1 MKSVAGESRIIRFG
15 AFELDGQAGELRK
28 QGLKIRLQEQ
38 PLRILQMLLE
48 SPGQLVSR
56 EELRAALWPSNS
68 YVDFDQGLNRS
79 INRLREALG
88 DSADSPRFIETL
100 ARRGYRF
107 VGNLDRTREESR
119 SLLVLPLSNLSQD
132 PEQAHFADG
141 LTEALTTTLAKIKA
155 LRVLS
160 RTTAEYYKRVQKPL
174 PDVARELGVD
184 VVVEGSVLRSQGRV
198 RITVQLVHAPTDT
211 HLWAETYDRDLRDIL
226 ALQAELTEAIARE
239 IRVTITP
246 DEQVRLAH
254 VAAVDAQAYE
264 SYLLGLSYWDKRSP
278 DALRKA
284 IQAFE
289 QAIARAPDFA
299 PAYAGLAQCFNV
311 LGFYGYLAPQD
322 SCGRAKV
329 LALKALE
336 IDSNL
341 APAHAALGWV
351 AQYLDFD
358 FPTAE
363 REYQRSI
370 ALDPRYA
377 LAHFHYAIALA
388 CVGRSEEAIA
398 QSKEAISVDPY
409 SAAAGAALTYVYWL
423 TRRFE
428 PLLVYAKAVVE
439 LYPNAPQAHWG
450 MAFGSLEA
458 GNFETAI
465 AELQLALHASGGAV
479 LFAALL
485 AETHALAG
493 NTKVARELLAQL
505 LNNSGQQY
513 VMPYMVARVHA
524 ALGERETAVSWL
536 EKAYSERDAWTLML
550 NCDPHLDSLRSDPRF
565 AAIVRRMNI
574 PA

>member
-1 MKSVAGESRIIRFG
+1 MPRVRGDFQTIRFG
-15 AFELDGQAGELRK
+15 AFELDADAAELRN
-28 QGLKIRLQEQ
+28 QGVKVRLQEQ

-48 SPGQLVSR
+48 NPGRLVSR
-56 EELRAALWPSNS
+56 ETLRAALWPSNS
-68 YVDFDQGLNRS
+68 YIDFDQGLNRA
-79 INRLREALG
+79 INKLREALG
-88 DSADSPRFIETL
+88 DSADSPQFIETL

-107 VGNLDRTREESR
+107 VGHLDQKTQETR

-141 LTEALTTTLAKIKA
+141 LTEALTTSLAKVKA

-160 RTTAEYYKRVQKPL
+160 RTTAEYYKRIQKPL
-174 PDVARELGVD
+174 PEVARELGVD
-184 VVVEGSVLRSQGRV
+184 VVVEGSVLKSQGRV
-198 RITVQLVHAPTDT
+198 RITVQLVHAPTDK
-211 HLWAETYDRDLRDIL
+211 HLWAESYDRDLRDIL

-246 DEQVRLAH
+246 DEQLHLTRVTEI
-254 VAAVDAQAYE
+254 DAQAYE

-322 SCGRAKV
+322 SCARAKV

-336 IDSNL
+336 IDPNL

-388 CVGRSEEAIA
+388 CVGRSDEAIA
-398 QSKEAISVDPY
+398 QSKEAVSVDPY
-409 SAAAGAALTYVYWL
+409 SAAAGAALAYVYWL

-439 LYPNAPQAHWG
+439 LYPNAPQAHWAF
-450 MAFGSLEA
+450 AFGSLEA

-465 AELQLALHASGGAV
+465 AELRLALQGSGGAV
-479 LFAALL
+479 LFTALL
-485 AETHALAG
+485 AETHGLAG
-493 NTKVARELLAQL
+493 NTKIAQELLAQL

-513 VMPYMVARVHA
+513 VMPYMVARVYT
-524 ALGERETAVSWL
+524 ALGEREAALYWL
-536 EKAYSERDAWTLML
+536 EKAYRERDAWMLKL

-565 AAIVRRMNI
+565 AAIVREMNI
-574 PA
+574 PG

>member
-1 MKSVAGESRIIRFG
+1 MKSVAGDSRIIRFG
-15 AFELDGQAGELRK
+15 AFELDVQAGELRK
-28 QGLKIRLQEQ
+28 QGVRVRLQEQ
-38 PLRILQMLLE
+38 PLRILQILLE
-48 SPGQLVSR
+48 SPGRLVTR
-56 EELRAALWPSNS
+56 EELQTTLWPSNS
-68 YVDFDQGLNRS
+68 YVDFDQGLKRA
-79 INRLREALG
+79 INKLRDALG
-88 DSADSPRFIETL
+88 DSSENPSLIRTL

-107 VGNLDRTREESR
+107 VGNLDRTREEAR

-132 PEQAHFADG
+132 SDQAHFADG
-141 LTEALTTTLAKIKA
+141 LTEALTTTLAKVKA

-174 PDVARELGVD
+174 PEVAHELGVD
-184 VVVEGSVLRSQGRV
+184 AVVEGSVLKSQGRV
-198 RITVQLVHAPTDT
+198 RITVQLVHAPTDK
-211 HLWAETYDRDLRDIL
+211 HLWAESYDRDLRDIL

-239 IRVTITP
+239 IRVNITP
-246 DEQVRLAH
+246 DEQDRLTH
-254 VAAVDAQAYE
+254 VAAVDAEAYE

-278 DALRKA
+278 EALRKA

-311 LGFYGYLAPQD
+311 LGFYGYLAPRD
-322 SCGRAKV
+322 SCGRAKL
-329 LALKALE
+329 LALQALE
-336 IDSNL
+336 IDPNL

-363 REYQRSI
+363 REYQHSI

-388 CVGRSEEAIA
+388 CVGRREEAIA

-409 SAAAGAALTYVYWL
+409 SAAAGAALTFVYWL
-423 TRRFE
+423 THRFE

-450 MAFGSLEA
+450 LAFGSLEA
-458 GNFETAI
+458 GNFDTAI
-465 AELQLALHASGGAV
+465 AELQLALYHSGGAM

-493 NTKVARELLAQL
+493 NTEVARTMLEQL
-505 LNNSGQQY
+505 LSSSGQQY
-513 VMPYMVARVHA
+513 VTPYMMARIHT
-524 ALGERETAVSWL
+524 ALGERDAALTWL
-536 EKAYSERDAWTLML
+536 ERAYAERAAWMLMV
-550 NCDPHLDSLRSDPRF
+550 NCDPHLDSLRSDARF
-565 AAIVRRMNI
+565 ASIARRMNI
-574 PA
+574 PT